1 MTADTTAALIPAYNE
16 AATIRA
22 LVSAVLDR
30 VDRVIVVDD
39 GSSDATIGQLTG
51 LDLTLLR
58 NPGNLGKGAALARGM
73 HHAIAQGFG
82 HLITLDADG
91 QHDPA
96 EIPRLLAASRAHP
109 RHIII
114 GARLKS
120 RRNAP
125 VMRRFANGFA
135 DFWVSWA
142 AGYPI
147 RDSQSGFRLYPLD
160 LLARPELDL
169 DNGQGFTFES
179 KVLIDAAGLKYYST
193 AIGIDTIYPQARRP
207 SHYRAWA
214 DTWSITR
221 MVAGKLWRRGFYP
234 LGLARALGLL
244 SSPIPKAAGGPRPP
258 AS

>member
-1 MTADTTAALIPAYNE
+1 
-16 AATIRA
+16 
-22 LVSAVLDR
+22 
-30 VDRVIVVDD
+30 
-39 GSSDATIGQLTG
+39 
-51 LDLTLLR
+51 
-58 NPGNLGKGAALARGM
+58 M
-73 HHAIAQGFG
+73 HHAVAEGFDY
-82 HLITLDADG
+82 LVTLDADG

-96 EIPRLLAASRAHP
+96 EIPRLLAAADAHP
-109 RHIII
+109 GRIII

-120 RRNAP
+120 RDNAP
-125 VMRRFANGFA
+125 AMRRFANGFA

-179 KVLIDAAGLKYYST
+179 KVLIDAARLRYYSI
-193 AIGIDTIYPQARRP
+193 AIGIDTIYPEARRP

-221 MVAGKLWRRGFYP
+221 MVAGKLWHRGLYP
-234 LGLARALGLL
+234 LGLARSLGLL
-244 SSPIPKAAGGPRPP
+244 PSPLRTAPNDARPP
-258 AS
+258 LP